1 MKTILLS
8 TGLFAFLKEAGDL
21 CEESGLECGE
31 AGGGGGQSVRWLSG
45 WLVTSQDNLESF
57 QPRPGRHLPVLSF
70 FFCLS
75 CDVNSITNIT
85 SWLSCPAFSW
95 PSAHFSVS
103 SMLTEDN

>member
-1 MKTILLS
+1 MKDNDANCAS
-8 TGLFAFLKEAGDL
+8 QQSPGLFAFLKEAGDL

-75 CDVNSITNIT
+75 SSSQVGSRGSLHT
-85 SWLSCPAFSW
+85 S
-95 PSAHFSVS
+95 HFSLLG
-103 SMLTEDN
+103 LTEDN